1 MTIMKWLDYIFYRLY
16 LHFVKKDVPPV
27 FGASVVFALNIFS
40 LTVFLWVSL
49 LRFFSPNIGNK
60 VYYIPL
66 VIIVFLVWLWYKKRI
81 TKILDEFNNTESKSN
96 YVALITII
104 LTGIIVLLGA
114 IVNVYVQNYFEK

>member
-1 MTIMKWLDYIFYRLY
+1 MKWLDYIFYRLY

-40 LTVFLWVSL
+40 LTVFLWVPL
-49 LRFFSPNIGNK
+49 LRYLFPNIGNK
-60 VYYIPL
+60 VYFIPM
-66 VIIVFLVWLWYKKRI
+66 VIITFLVWLWYRKRI
-81 TKILDEFNNTESKSN
+81 IKIMEKFKNTESKSN